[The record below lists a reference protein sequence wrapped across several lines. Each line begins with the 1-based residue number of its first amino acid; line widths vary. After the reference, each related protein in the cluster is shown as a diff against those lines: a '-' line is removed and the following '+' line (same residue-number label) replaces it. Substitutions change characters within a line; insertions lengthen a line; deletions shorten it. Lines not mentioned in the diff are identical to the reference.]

1 MIRISILLFFNMH
14 LLSLHVMR
22 YRHCFVQMLTLV
34 AVNRRGQEIC
44 HNTQPANQASGLSSA
59 WEGQRLLSNKVKFF
73 LINAATITDLQK
85 CTLEKKK
92 KRVDARIERVILPWW
107 NCIQSDNLPEIHIP
121 FSALQQPGKG
131 VCFSG
136 CEFIK
141 LYFRNVKMVD
151 FGD

>member
-34 AVNRRGQEIC
+34 AVNRHGQEIC

-92 KRVDARIERVILPWW
+92 KK
-107 NCIQSDNLPEIHIP
+107 S
-121 FSALQQPGKG
+121 
-131 VCFSG
+131 
-136 CEFIK
+136 
-141 LYFRNVKMVD
+141 
-151 FGD
+151 